1 MISFSLPFRDCII
14 SARLEWASGFS
25 DCNEWKCIRILL
37 IILAPL
43 TQVELRVLWYSYPLR
58 PFLTGEGII
67 WSCKDEMWLC
77 FCSPFSTLLVCL
89 PEGFFSSPP
98 PSTFSCIVLYYVC
111 LKSNLSLLCLVYFL
125 WFLYFKREAGPL
137 LFHPLPGREKKI
149 QQQYSFRITEG
160 GSFIIG

>member
-14 SARLEWASGFS
+14 SAWLEWASGFS

-37 IILAPL
+37 IILALL

-77 FCSPFSTLLVCL
+77 FVLPFLFPLCHIACL
-89 PEGFFSSPP
+89 FAWRLFLPP
-98 PSTFSCIVLYYVC
+98 PPDFLLALFFTMFV
-111 LKSNLSLLCLVYFL
+111 SNLTSSFFVLSIFSDFFISGERQGQCYFTP
-125 WFLYFKREAGPL
+125 FP
-137 LFHPLPGREKKI
+137 EKKTTTTAAV
-149 QQQYSFRITEG
+149 FL
-160 GSFIIG
+160 